1 MKLFSALAL
10 TALLSTTAAFAQTTA
25 TAPTNASP
33 TTSVNPATGNPT
45 AATCKKQ
52 ATDKNLT
59 GADRKQYMKD
69 CKAGK
74 ATS

>member
-10 TALLSTTAAFAQTTA
+10 NALLGTATAFAQTPA
-25 TAPTNASP
+25 TAPANASP
-33 TTSVNPATGNPT
+33 TTAVNPATGNPT

-52 ATDKNLT
+52 AADKNLT
-59 GADRKQYMKD
+59 GPAKSQYMKD